1 MAPYNRAPG
10 SAKRFQAGFAAI
22 SGLCYV
28 ASKAAAEVVLAF
40 ARTPLPEAQMP
51 IVPNT
56 DAEEIPWRPG
66 YRNFV
71 LAGRD
76 QGLACIAGY
85 SVIEPGA
92 GAPLHSHKDVD
103 EIFILLEGTLDLR
116 LGDEQRL
123 VEANHTIAIPA
134 GVPHAF
140 VAVGPNPVRMF
151 TFMPRNRAIADA
163 TTYYEGAPPA
173 GADRH

>member
-1 MAPYNRAPG
+1 
-10 SAKRFQAGFAAI
+10 
-22 SGLCYV
+22 
-28 ASKAAAEVVLAF
+28 
-40 ARTPLPEAQMP
+40 MP

-56 DAEEIPWRPG
+56 EAEEIPWRPG

>member
-1 MAPYNRAPG
+1 
-10 SAKRFQAGFAAI
+10 
-22 SGLCYV
+22 
-28 ASKAAAEVVLAF
+28 
-40 ARTPLPEAQMP
+40 MP
-51 IVPNT
+51 IIPN
-56 DAEEIPWRPG
+56 AQAQEIPWRPG

-85 SVIEPGA
+85 SVIEPGS
-92 GAPLHSHKDVD
+92 GAPLHVHKDVD

-116 LGDEQRL
+116 LGDEQLL

-140 VAVGPNPVRMF
+140 VAVGPGPTRMF
-151 TFMPRNRAIADA
+151 TFMPRNRAIAEA
-163 TTYYEGAPPA
+163 TTYFEGAPPA
-173 GADRH
+173 GADQH

>member
-1 MAPYNRAPG
+1 
-10 SAKRFQAGFAAI
+10 
-22 SGLCYV
+22 
-28 ASKAAAEVVLAF
+28 
-40 ARTPLPEAQMP
+40 MP
-51 IVPNT
+51 IIPNT
-56 DAEEIPWRPG
+56 DAQEIPWRPG

-71 LAGRD
+71 LAGRE

-92 GAPLHSHKDVD
+92 GAPLHAHKDVD
-103 EIFILLEGTLDLR
+103 EVFILLEGTLDLR
-116 LGDEQRL
+116 LGEEQRL

-140 VAVGPNPVRMF
+140 VAVGPAPVRMF

-163 TTYYEGAPPA
+163 TTYFEGAPPA
-173 GADRH
+173 GADQH

>member
-1 MAPYNRAPG
+1 
-10 SAKRFQAGFAAI
+10 
-22 SGLCYV
+22 
-28 ASKAAAEVVLAF
+28 
-40 ARTPLPEAQMP
+40 MP
-51 IVPNT
+51 IIPNA
-56 DAEEIPWRPG
+56 DAREIPWRPG

-92 GAPLHSHKDVD
+92 GAPLHAHKDVD
-103 EIFILLEGTLDLR
+103 EVFILLEGTLDLR

-140 VAVGPNPVRMF
+140 VAVGASPVRMF
-151 TFMPRNRAIADA
+151 TFMPRNRAIAEA
-163 TTYYEGAPPA
+163 TTYFEGEPPA
-173 GADRH
+173 GADQH

>member
-1 MAPYNRAPG
+1 MPVIPNA
-10 SAKRFQAGFAAI
+10 QA
-22 SGLCYV
+22 
-28 ASKAAAEVVLAF
+28 
-40 ARTPLPEAQMP
+40 Q
-51 IVPNT
+51 
-56 DAEEIPWRPG
+56 EIPWRPG

-76 QGLACIAGY
+76 QGLECIAGY

-92 GAPLHSHKDVD
+92 GAPLHAHDGVD
-103 EIFILLEGTLDLR
+103 EIFIVLEGTLDVR
-116 LGDEQRL
+116 LGDERRL

-140 VAVGPNPVRMF
+140 VAVGASPVRMF

-163 TTYYEGAPPA
+163 TTYFEGAPPS
-173 GADRH
+173 GADQH

>member
-1 MAPYNRAPG
+1 
-10 SAKRFQAGFAAI
+10 
-22 SGLCYV
+22 
-28 ASKAAAEVVLAF
+28 
-40 ARTPLPEAQMP
+40 MP
-51 IVPNT
+51 IIPN
-56 DAEEIPWRPG
+56 AQAQEIPWRPG

-85 SVIEPGA
+85 SVIEPGS
-92 GAPLHSHKDVD
+92 GAPLHVHKDVD
-103 EIFILLEGTLDLR
+103 EIFILLEGSLDLR
-116 LGDEQRL
+116 LGDEQLL

-140 VAVGPNPVRMF
+140 VAVGPGPTRMF

-163 TTYYEGAPPA
+163 TTYFEGEPPA
-173 GADRH
+173 GADQH

>member
-1 MAPYNRAPG
+1 
-10 SAKRFQAGFAAI
+10 
-22 SGLCYV
+22 
-28 ASKAAAEVVLAF
+28 
-40 ARTPLPEAQMP
+40 MP
-51 IVPNT
+51 IVAN
-56 DAEEIPWRPG
+56 AEAQEIPWRPG

-92 GAPLHSHKDVD
+92 GAPLHAHEGVD
-103 EIFILLEGTLDLR
+103 EIFVLLEGVLDMR
-116 LGDEQRL
+116 LGDERRL

-140 VAVGPNPVRMF
+140 VAVGPSPVRMF
-151 TFMPRNRAIADA
+151 TFMPRAHAIADA
-163 TTYYEGAPPA
+163 TRYFEGAPPA
-173 GADRH
+173 GAEQH

>member
-1 MAPYNRAPG
+1 MP
-10 SAKRFQAGFAAI
+10 
-22 SGLCYV
+22 
-28 ASKAAAEVVLAF
+28 VVLN
-40 ARTPLPEAQMP
+40 TEAQ
-51 IVPNT
+51 
-56 DAEEIPWRPG
+56 EIPWRPG

-92 GAPLHSHKDVD
+92 GAPLHVHKDVD

-116 LGDEQRL
+116 LGGEHFL
-123 VEANHTIAIPA
+123 VKANHTIAIPA

-140 VAVGPNPVRMF
+140 VSVGPSTVRMY
-151 TFMPRNRAIADA
+151 TFMPHNRAIAEA
-163 TTYYEGAPPA
+163 TTYLEGEPPM
-173 GADRH
+173 GAEQH

>member
-1 MAPYNRAPG
+1 
-10 SAKRFQAGFAAI
+10 
-22 SGLCYV
+22 
-28 ASKAAAEVVLAF
+28 
-40 ARTPLPEAQMP
+40 MP
-51 IVPNT
+51 IIPNT
-56 DAEEIPWRPG
+56 DAQEIPWRPG

-71 LAGRD
+71 LAGRE

-92 GAPLHSHKDVD
+92 GAPLHAHKDVD
-103 EIFILLEGTLDLR
+103 EVFILLEGTLDLR

-140 VAVGPNPVRMF
+140 VAVGPSPVRMF
-151 TFMPRNRAIADA
+151 TFMPRNRAIAEA
-163 TTYYEGAPPA
+163 TTYFEGEPPA
-173 GADRH
+173 GADQH

>member
-1 MAPYNRAPG
+1 
-10 SAKRFQAGFAAI
+10 
-22 SGLCYV
+22 
-28 ASKAAAEVVLAF
+28 
-40 ARTPLPEAQMP
+40 MP
-51 IVPNT
+51 IIPNT
-56 DAEEIPWRPG
+56 DAQEISWRPG

-71 LAGRD
+71 LAGRE

-92 GAPLHSHKDVD
+92 GAPLHAHKDVD
-103 EIFILLEGTLDLR
+103 EVFILLEGTLDLR

-140 VAVGPNPVRMF
+140 VAVGPSPVRMF
-151 TFMPRNRAIADA
+151 TFMPRNRAIAEA
-163 TTYYEGAPPA
+163 TIYFEGAPPA
-173 GADRH
+173 GADQH

>member
-1 MAPYNRAPG
+1 
-10 SAKRFQAGFAAI
+10 
-22 SGLCYV
+22 
-28 ASKAAAEVVLAF
+28 
-40 ARTPLPEAQMP
+40 MP
-51 IVPNT
+51 IIPNT
-56 DAEEIPWRPG
+56 DAQEIPWRPG

-71 LAGRD
+71 LAGRE

-92 GAPLHSHKDVD
+92 GAPLHAHKHVD
-103 EIFILLEGTLDLR
+103 EVFILLEGTLDLR

-140 VAVGPNPVRMF
+140 VAVGPAPVRMF
-151 TFMPRNRAIADA
+151 TFMPRNRAIAEA
-163 TTYYEGAPPA
+163 TTYFEGGPPA
-173 GADRH
+173 GADQH

>member
-1 MAPYNRAPG
+1 
-10 SAKRFQAGFAAI
+10 
-22 SGLCYV
+22 
-28 ASKAAAEVVLAF
+28 
-40 ARTPLPEAQMP
+40 MP
-51 IVPNT
+51 IIAN
-56 DAEEIPWRPG
+56 AQAHEIPWRPG

-76 QGLACIAGY
+76 EGLACIAGY

-92 GAPLHSHKDVD
+92 GAPLHVHKDVD
-103 EIFILLEGTLDLR
+103 EIFIVLEGALDLR

-140 VAVGPNPVRMF
+140 VAVGPGPTRMF
-151 TFMPRNRAIADA
+151 TFMPRNRAIAEA
-163 TTYYEGAPPA
+163 TTYFEGVPPA
-173 GADRH
+173 GADQH

>member
-1 MAPYNRAPG
+1 MPIIPN
-10 SAKRFQAGFAAI
+10 
-22 SGLCYV
+22 
-28 ASKAAAEVVLAF
+28 
-40 ARTPLPEAQMP
+40 TEAQ
-51 IVPNT
+51 
-56 DAEEIPWRPG
+56 EIPWRPG

-92 GAPLHSHKDVD
+92 GAPLHAHKDVD
-103 EIFILLEGTLDLR
+103 EVFILLEGTLDLR

-140 VAVGPNPVRMF
+140 VAVGPGPVRMF
-151 TFMPRNRAIADA
+151 TFMPRNRAIAEA
-163 TTYYEGAPPA
+163 TTYFEGAPTA
-173 GADRH
+173 GADQH

>member
-1 MAPYNRAPG
+1 
-10 SAKRFQAGFAAI
+10 
-22 SGLCYV
+22 
-28 ASKAAAEVVLAF
+28 
-40 ARTPLPEAQMP
+40 MP
-51 IVPNT
+51 IIPNT
-56 DAEEIPWRPG
+56 DAQEIPWRPG

-71 LAGRD
+71 LAGRE

-92 GAPLHSHKDVD
+92 GAPLHAHKDVD
-103 EIFILLEGTLDLR
+103 EVFILLEGTLDLR

-140 VAVGPNPVRMF
+140 VAVGPAPVRMF
-151 TFMPRNRAIADA
+151 TFMPRNRAIAEA
-163 TTYYEGAPPA
+163 TTYFEGGPPA
-173 GADRH
+173 GADQH